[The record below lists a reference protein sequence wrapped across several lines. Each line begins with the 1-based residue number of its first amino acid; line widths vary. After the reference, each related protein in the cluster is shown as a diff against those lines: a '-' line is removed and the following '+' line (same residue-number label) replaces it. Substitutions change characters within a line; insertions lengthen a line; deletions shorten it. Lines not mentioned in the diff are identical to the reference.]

1 MKKKHIITISI
12 IIIIMIIFI
21 PIIVNK
27 KNNNENN
34 GESEYTITSY
44 DGNFKINKKDCANLK
59 KDIVQ
64 KIEDKLF
71 CVNHN
76 AINIFK
82 DTKELTTKDYQM
94 TVWFSKLKLD
104 KAKKCTSKEFEQII
118 KDTYNVDF
126 KEHQSL
132 ENTLEY
138 SKRIIQINRLQ
149 L

>member
-1 MKKKHIITISI
+1 MKKKIIVTIAI
-12 IIIIMIIFI
+12 IIILMIIFI
-21 PIIVNK
+21 PIIINNK
-27 KNNNENN
+27 KNKNDNQVEN
-34 GESEYTITSY
+34 EYTIMTY
-44 DGNFKINKKDCANLK
+44 DGEYKINPKNCANLK

-71 CVNHN
+71 YINHN
-76 AINIFK
+76 TVNTFK
-82 DTKELTTKDYQM
+82 DTKELSTKDCQM

-104 KAKKCTSKEFEQII
+104 KEKSCTSKEFEQII

-138 SKRIIQINRLQ
+138 SKRSIHINRL
-149 L
+149 

>member
-1 MKKKHIITISI
+1 
-12 IIIIMIIFI
+12 MIIFI
-21 PIIVNK
+21 QIIVNK

-104 KAKKCTSKEFEQII
+104 KAKKCTTKEFEQII

>member
-1 MKKKHIITISI
+1 
-12 IIIIMIIFI
+12 MIIFI